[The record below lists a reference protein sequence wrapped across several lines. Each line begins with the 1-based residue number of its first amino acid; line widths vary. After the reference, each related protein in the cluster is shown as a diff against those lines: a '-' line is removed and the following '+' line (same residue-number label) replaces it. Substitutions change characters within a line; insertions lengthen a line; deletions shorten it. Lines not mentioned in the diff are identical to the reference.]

1 MRSVLITGGA
11 SGIGAALAR
20 ALTARG
26 ARVGLIDVS
35 ADALAGVA
43 DGLPGAVTAVAD
55 VRDREA
61 LAAAIDD
68 LAGRLGGLDVA
79 VANAGIATAG
89 PLRLVAPQTVE
100 DTIAVNLLGV
110 WHTAGAAIPHLLER
124 RGYLLLVSSA
134 AALVSVP
141 GLGAY
146 SASKAGVDSL
156 GRGLRSELAPHG
168 VAVGVAYYLFLATPM
183 VTQGEDMAAFRA
195 SKARTPGP
203 LSKTHPLEPA
213 IDATV
218 SGIERRARVIA
229 YPRHVRALR
238 ALHGLLDNRLTDLA
252 VRRIVRPMEDEFAAD
267 AARIGADA
275 AARLPHQRS

>member
-35 ADALAGVA
+35 GDALAAVAEGV
-43 DGLPGAVTAVAD
+43 PGAVTAVAD

-61 LAAAIDD
+61 LTAAIDD

-89 PLRLVAPQTVE
+89 PLRLVAPESFE
-100 DTIAVNLLGV
+100 DTIAVNLMGV
-110 WHTAGAAIPHLLER
+110 WHTARATIPHLLER

-134 AALVSVP
+134 AALTSLP

-168 VAVGVAYYLFLATPM
+168 VGVGVAYYLFLATPM
-183 VTQGEDMAAFRA
+183 VTNSEELAAFRA
-195 SKARTPGP
+195 AKARSPGP
-203 LSKTHPLEPA
+203 IGRTHPLAPA
-213 IDATV
+213 IAVTV
-218 SGIERRARVIA
+218 AGIERRARVIA

-252 VRRIVRPMEDEFAAD
+252 VRRIVRPMEAEFAAD
-267 AARIGADA
+267 AERIGADA
-275 AARLPHQRS
+275 AARLPHQR